1 MQLIK
6 SLIGRRILKTALA
19 VFITAFVCQWL
30 EIPAVFAV
38 MTAIVTIEPTVQD
51 SVKKGLIRFPA
62 SAIGSFYAAAFFYL
76 FQISPLSY
84 ALAALFTIVTCYKL
98 KLFDGLLVATLT
110 SVAMV
115 YVIEGS
121 PVDAFFVRLL
131 TTTIG
136 LTVSTLVNFIVLPP
150 NYLKQINTT
159 MDDVLKLASVDLA
172 VFSNSLRHREL
183 DNIQAKSKKVF
194 DTFQENLL
202 KVESLILNQQKES
215 RYHTQL
221 YKKKANIDIEVKQLH
236 MVKLMH
242 YHIGNLTMPLH
253 TDLEWD
259 EATHQQVTAIVD
271 ELSAVLND
279 PDHFELDRLEQHLKT
294 LNRTFSQ
301 SAKREV
307 TLVDYLH
314 AETVVLYELIQLT
327 ELMVYYFTLEK
338 SEDALP
344 SN

>member
-1 MQLIK
+1 MQFLK
-6 SLIGRRILKTALA
+6 SLMGRRMLKTGLA
-19 VFITAFVCQWL
+19 VFVTAYVCQWL
-30 EIPAVFAV
+30 DIPAVFAV

-51 SVKKGLIRFPA
+51 SLKKGLIRFPA
-62 SAIGSFYAAAFFYL
+62 SAIGSFYAATFFHF
-76 FQISPLSY
+76 FQISPFSY
-84 ALAALFTIVTCYKL
+84 AFATLFTIVTCYKL

-136 LTVSTLVNFIVLPP
+136 LSVSTLVNFIVFPP
-150 NYLKQINTT
+150 NYLKQINTK
-159 MDDVLKLASVDLA
+159 MDEVLKLASIDLA
-172 VFSNSLRHREL
+172 VFSDSLRHREL
-183 DNIQAKSKKVF
+183 ENIQAKSKKVF
-194 DTFQENLL
+194 DTFQEHLL
-202 KVESLILNQQKES
+202 KVESLIINQQKES

-236 MVKLMH
+236 MVKRMH

-253 TDLEWD
+253 TNLEWD
-259 EATHQQVTAIVD
+259 EATHQQITTIVD
-271 ELSAVLND
+271 ELSMVLND
-279 PDHFELDRLEQHLKT
+279 PDHFELDCLKHHLKT
-294 LNRTFSQ
+294 LNHTFSQ

-307 TLVDYLH
+307 TLVEYLH

-338 SEDALP
+338 AEDALTG
-344 SN
+344 N

>member
-1 MQLIK
+1 MQLLK
-6 SLIGRRILKTALA
+6 TFFGRRILKTSVA
-19 VFITAFVCQWL
+19 VFITAFICQWL
-30 EIPAVFAV
+30 NIPAVFAV

-51 SVKKGLIRFPA
+51 SIKKGLVRFPA
-62 SAIGSFYAAAFFYL
+62 SAIGSFYAASFFYL

-84 ALAALFTIVTCYKL
+84 ALASLFTIVTCYKL

-136 LTVSTLVNFIVLPP
+136 LSVSTLVNFIVLPP

-159 MDDVLKLASVDLA
+159 MDEVLKLASVDLA
-172 VFSNSLRHREL
+172 VFANSLRHHEL
-183 DNIQAKSKKVF
+183 DDIQAQSKKVF
-194 DTFQENLL
+194 DTFQERLL
-202 KVESLILNQQKES
+202 KVESLILDQQKES

-221 YKKKANIDIEVKQLH
+221 YKKKANIDIELKQLH

-253 TDLEWD
+253 TEVEWD
-259 EATHQQVTAIVD
+259 EPTHQTVTQIVD
-271 ELSAVLND
+271 ELSAVLHD
-279 PDHFELDRLEQHLKT
+279 PDHFDLNQLEQHLKT
-294 LNRTFSQ
+294 LNHTFSQ

-327 ELMVYYFTLEK
+327 ELMVYYFTLEE
-338 SEDALP
+338 SEDAL
-344 SN
+344 ST